1 MPGILLAGTTP
12 TFYKIPVTSNLVRH
26 VRHGIYPSEP
36 TVVSVQ
42 VPDLPRSPHHN
53 EGMKPLDNRQAVFRY
68 YEAFKHIVGIVGETD
83 W

>member
-1 MPGILLAGTTP
+1 MP
-12 TFYKIPVTSNLVRH
+12 TFFKIPVTSTLVRH

-42 VPDLPRSPHHN
+42 APDLPRPPRHN
-53 EGMKPLDNRQAVFRY
+53 EGMRPLDNRQAVFRY
-68 YEAFKHIVGIVGETD
+68 YEAFKHIVGIVGEID